1 MVFKTDSARL
11 VSEVVPESF
20 RFAADHFKEVINVHG
35 SGIFYRFE
43 HDGIVNVI
51 SIMVQADRG
60 PMADTRAGQFAL
72 LVTVENGAI
81 QTDNN
86 LTALEVQAFCL
97 SYVGALLEKKGGGG
111 GPG

>member
-11 VSEVVPESF
+11 VSEIVPESF

-43 HDGIVNVI
+43 HEGIVNVI
-51 SIMVQADRG
+51 SVMVQADRG
-60 PMADTRAGQFAL
+60 PMADSRAGQFAL
-72 LVTVENGAI
+72 LVAVENGEI

-97 SYVGALLEKKGGGG
+97 SYVGALLGKKRGGG

>member
-1 MVFKTDSARL
+1 VVFKTDSARL
-11 VSEVVPESF
+11 VSEIVPESF

-43 HDGIVNVI
+43 HEGIVNVI
-51 SIMVQADRG
+51 SVMVQADRG
-60 PMADTRAGQFAL
+60 PMADSRAGQFAL
-72 LVTVENGAI
+72 LVAVENGEI

-97 SYVGALLEKKGGGG
+97 SYVGALLEKKRGGG

>member
-1 MVFKTDSARL
+1 MVFKSDSARL
-11 VSEVVPESF
+11 VNEVVPDSF
-20 RFAADHFKEVINVHG
+20 RKAADHFKELINVHG
-35 SGIFYRFE
+35 SGIYYKFINGPLE
-43 HDGIVNVI
+43 NVI

-72 LVTVENGAI
+72 LITVDSQAI
-81 QTDNN
+81 ETDND

-97 SYVGALLEKKGGGG
+97 SYVGALLEKKRGGG